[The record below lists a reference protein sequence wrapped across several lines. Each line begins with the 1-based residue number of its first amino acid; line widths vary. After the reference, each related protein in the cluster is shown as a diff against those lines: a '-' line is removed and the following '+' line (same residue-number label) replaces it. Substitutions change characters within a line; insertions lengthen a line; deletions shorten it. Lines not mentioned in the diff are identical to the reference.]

1 MTEGSDGAPGCGDGP
16 RAPLVALADL
26 VAAYEAVHGEITD
39 GELAA
44 QELVDR
50 DAALR
55 ARSGVDRAE

>member
-44 QELVDR
+44 LVDR